1 MGTEREKVLVVD
13 DEENIRHLLKT
24 ILTHEGY
31 RVKCAEDGAAALAL
45 LEKEP
50 FDQVLCDVRMPVMDG
65 LAFLAEIK
73 ARQIETTVIM
83 MSAYGTIESAIEAM
97 KAGAYDYV
105 TKPFKRDEVV
115 LALRKAAE
123 REHLRRENRRLRAEI
138 EAGAACGMVA
148 KSEPMRRIL
157 ELVGKVADYKTT
169 VLLTGESGT
178 GKELIAQ
185 AIHRSGSRAKGPLV
199 TLNCAALPET
209 LLESELFGHVKG
221 AFTDAVRDKAGLI
234 SQADGGT
241 LFLDEIGDMPAS
253 LQVKLLRVLQEEEVR
268 PVGGT
273 ASHQVDVRVIAAT
286 AKELEREVA
295 SGRFREDLFY
305 RLNVLPIHIPPLRQR
320 PEDIPPLVAHFVAK
334 YNLRLGL
341 AVEGL
346 SPAAMSACLAYD
358 WPGNVRELENAI
370 ERAMV
375 LTDSRTIGRDNLPPA
390 LQGAAEAAAPTG
402 LAVRE
407 NVRQLER
414 QLIVRALEKTGGN
427 RTQACQ
433 LLQIS
438 HPSLLAKIRD
448 YGIEQ

>member
-1 MGTEREKVLVVD
+1 MATEHRKVLVVD

-24 ILTHEGY
+24 ILEHEGY
-31 RVKCAEDGAAALAL
+31 RVRCASDGAQALEM
-45 LEKEP
+45 LEREG
-50 FDQVLCDVRMPVMDG
+50 FEQVLCDVRMPVMDG
-65 LAFLAEIK
+65 LAFLAELGR
-73 ARQIETTVIM
+73 RQIETTVIM
-83 MSAYGTIESAIEAM
+83 MSAYGTIESALEAM

-115 LALRKAAE
+115 LTLRKAAE
-123 REHLRRENRRLRAEI
+123 REHLRRENRRLRAEL
-138 EAGAACGMVA
+138 EGTALGMVA

-157 ELVGKVADYKTT
+157 NLVAKVADYKTT
-169 VLLTGESGT
+169 VLITGESGT

-185 AIHRSGSRAKGPLV
+185 AIHRSGCRAGRPLV
-199 TLNCAALPET
+199 SLNCAALPET

-234 SQADGGT
+234 NEADGGT
-241 LFLDEIGDMPAS
+241 LLLDEIGEMPVS

-273 ASHQVDVRVIAAT
+273 TSRKVDVRVLAAT
-286 AKELEREVA
+286 ARDLEREVA
-295 SGRFREDLFY
+295 AGRFREDLFY

-334 YNLRLGL
+334 YNLKLGL

-346 SPAAMSACLAYD
+346 TPAAMSACLAYD
-358 WPGNVRELENAI
+358 WPGNVRELENAL

-375 LTDSRTIGRDNLPPA
+375 LTEERTIGCESLPPA
-390 LQGAAEAAAPTG
+390 VQGAAEGTAPG

-407 NVRQLER
+407 NVRALER
-414 QLIVRALEKTGGN
+414 QLIIRALEKSGGN
-427 RTQACQ
+427 RTQASK

-438 HPSLLAKIRD
+438 HPCLLSKIRD
-448 YGIEQ
+448 YGIEA